1 MIIYMDIDG
10 TICHTDQSLPAPQKY
25 EQARP
30 IPERIAKVNALY
42 DAGHRITFWTARG
55 NTSQAD
61 YMGLTMRQLE
71 AWGCKYHSIKTGKPS
86 YDLFVDDKACDCD
99 VWLPVP
105 AGGGLKD
112 SHGNS
117 NPTPAAIAAAAHAT
131 RVSKPTQ
138 VPKGWGHELVIANSP
153 KYCGKILHFHTGG
166 MFSMHYHILKEET
179 WYVASGRFRFR
190 YIDTATATLHETT
203 LSAGDVVTNAVG
215 QPHQL
220 ICEAAGEIFETSTEH
235 FDSDSYRIFKGDSQ
249 HL

>member
-25 EQARP
+25 EEARP

-42 DAGHRITFWTARG
+42 DAGHNITYWTARG

-71 AWGCKYHSIKTGKPS
+71 AWGCKYHSIKMGKPS
-86 YDLFVDDKACDCD
+86 FDLLVDDKACDCES
-99 VWLPVP
+99 WLPST
-105 AGGGLKD
+105 AGGLKD
-112 SHGNS
+112 SQGNPS
-117 NPTPAAIAAAAHAT
+117 PAAIAAAAQAT
-131 RVSKPTQ
+131 RISRPTQ

-190 YIDTATATLHETT
+190 YIDTETATLHETT
-203 LSAGDVVTNAVG
+203 LGVGDVVTNAVG